1 MNLLIKNA
9 TLDGARADCLIEDG
23 RYTAIAPNL
32 EPPEG
37 TPVLDAG
44 GDYLVPPFYNAHT
57 HCPMNLFRGLA
68 DDIPLKPW
76 LEEHIWPAEKR
87 LTAADIRR
95 GAMLSIDEMVASG
108 TVFLNDMYWH
118 EEEVLEAVAE
128 RGLRAVIGP
137 CLIDEAPGTL
147 ATWALDMLESA
158 RRALAALPAEAARR
172 ILFAYAPHAIYT
184 VSEKSLKWV
193 AARAR
198 EEDAFI
204 HVHAAET
211 KGEFDDCMAAH
222 GMTPVAWLDA
232 CGILGPKTVLAH
244 CVWLTDDDCARI
256 AERGCT
262 ITHQPCSNYKLCS
275 GRFDYPAAVERHRC
289 RLAIG
294 TDGCA
299 SNNNLSM
306 FDEMKLAA
314 LNAKAVSGDPTS
326 GKAVDIFR
334 AATRGGAEAFGLDG
348 GRIAVGALGDA
359 LLIRKDAPQMTPCTN
374 LVSNLVYSADCSC
387 VAHVVCDGRVLV

>member
-1 MNLLIKNA
+1 MSLLIQNA
-9 TLDGARADCLIEDG
+9 TLNGERADCLIEDG
-23 RYTAIAPNL
+23 RYTAIAPRV
-32 EPPEG
+32 EPPRG
-37 TPVLDAG
+37 ATVLDAG

-76 LEEHIWPAEKR
+76 LEEHIWPAESR
-87 LTAADIRR
+87 LTPADIRR
-95 GAMLSIDEMVASG
+95 GANLSIDEMVASG
-108 TVFLNDMYWH
+108 TVFFNDMYWN
-118 EEEVLEAVAE
+118 EEEILDVVAE

-137 CLIDEAPGTL
+137 CLIDDPSGSL
-147 ATWALDMLESA
+147 AEKSLRSLERV
-158 RRALAALPAEAARR
+158 RRALDGLPAEAARR
-172 ILFAYAPHAIYT
+172 ILFAYAPHALYT
-184 VSEKSLKWV
+184 VSEKSLRWV
-193 AARAR
+193 ADRAR

-204 HVHAAET
+204 HIHAAET
-211 KGEFDDCMAAH
+211 KGEFDGCLSAH
-222 GMTPVAWLDA
+222 GMTPIAWLDA

-244 CVWLTDDDCARI
+244 CVHLTEDDCARI

-262 ITHQPCSNYKLCS
+262 ISHQPCSNYKLCS

-299 SNNNLSM
+299 SNNNLSP

-314 LNAKAVSGDPTS
+314 LNAKIVSGDPTS
-326 GKAVDIFR
+326 GKAEEIFR

-359 LLIRKDAPQMTPCTN
+359 LLIRRDAPQMTPCTN
-374 LVSNLVYSADCSC
+374 LVSNLVYSADTSC
-387 VAHVVCDGRVLV
+387 VAHVVCDGRVLL